1 MGGIKMMNEDLKKE
15 TAGSCSCPFCDEPI
29 CPDPSDGRYTCKAD
43 PDLKIHH
50 VDCVGLYC
58 PVPVM
63 RAKEEIDQLE
73 DGNLM
78 ELVADDPASA
88 EDIPRW
94 AKRAGHLLVT
104 MRRDG
109 DEYHYLVQKG
119 KGEVS

>member
-1 MGGIKMMNEDLKKE
+1 MSKEDSKIEKNR
-15 TAGSCSCPFCDEPI
+15 SCSCPFCDEPI
-29 CPDPSDGRYTCKAD
+29 CPDPADGIYRCNNDGK
-43 PDLKIHH
+43 LRVHQ

-94 AKRAGHLLVT
+94 AKRAGHVLVT
-104 MRRDG
+104 MRREG
-109 DEYHYLVQKG
+109 DEYHFLIQKS